1 MITKGNDYRRSRGLH
16 CTVIRLLSLGEEI
29 WSVFF
34 SGNGR
39 VEVADLK
46 TGKGMV
52 VMKQWLCRLT
62 VVRIANRH

>member
-1 MITKGNDYRRSRGLH
+1 MVSI
-16 CTVIRLLSLGEEI
+16 
-29 WSVFF
+29 F